1 MAMKRRQLGSTGL
14 TVSEICLGT
23 MTFGSHADE
32 GASLRILDKAFDAG
46 IDFLDVA
53 EVYPVPPKPE
63 YAGQSEVIIGKWLK
77 GKPRDSI
84 VIATK
89 VAGPGGGWFVPPV
102 RGGRTSLDPHHI
114 ERAVEGSL
122 RRLGTDYIDLYQT
135 HWPDPEL
142 PIEVTLQGLDRVI
155 RAGKVRY
162 VGASNETAYGLTK
175 ALYASKSAGLPKYET
190 IQNNF
195 SLLNRRFEDELANV
209 CRREKVSLI
218 PYSPIGG
225 GVLSGKYNGGRWPE
239 PARFSTYRNN
249 PARGQVMTKRFVND
263 KTLAT
268 TERIS
273 KLAAELSVSPVTF
286 AVAWTLSHD
295 FVGSSIV
302 GATRVE
308 QLDEI
313 LAASELKLSP
323 ELLGRVDEISR
334 EILYPMG

>member
-1 MAMKRRQLGSTGL
+1 LKNRRRES
-14 TVSEICLGT
+14 V
-23 MTFGSHADE
+23 
-32 GASLRILDKAFDAG
+32 
-46 IDFLDVA
+46 
-53 EVYPVPPKPE
+53 
-63 YAGQSEVIIGKWLK
+63 
-77 GKPRDSI
+77 

-102 RGGRTSLDPHHI
+102 REGRTSLDAHHI

-122 RRLGTDYIDLYQT
+122 KRLGTDFIDLYQT
-135 HWPDPEL
+135 HWPDPDL
-142 PIEVTLQGLDRVI
+142 PIEATLEGLERVI

-162 VGASNETAYGLTK
+162 IGASNETAYGLTK
-175 ALYASKSAGLPKYET
+175 ALFTARNEGLPKYET

-225 GVLSGKYNGGRWPE
+225 GVLSGKYNGGNWPE
-239 PARFSTYRNN
+239 PARFSRYRND
-249 PARGQVMTKRFVND
+249 PARGQTMTKRFVNE

-273 KLAAELSVSPVTF
+273 KLAAALEISSVTF
-286 AVAWTLSHD
+286 AVAWSLIHD
-295 FVGSSIV
+295 FVASTII
-302 GATRVE
+302 GATSAE
-308 QLDEI
+308 QLPEIVRATEVKLPQEI
-313 LAASELKLSP
+313 LTK
-323 ELLGRVDEISR
+323 VDEISR

>member
-1 MAMKRRQLGSTGL
+1 MQRRRLGTTGL

-32 GASLRILDKAFDAG
+32 AASLKILDKSFDAG

-63 YAGQSEVIIGKWLK
+63 YAGQSELIVGKWLK
-77 GKPRDSI
+77 DRSRDSVI
-84 VIATK
+84 IATK

-102 RGGRTSLDPHHI
+102 RAGRTALDAHHI

-122 RRLGTDYIDLYQT
+122 KRLGTDYIDLYQT
-135 HWPDPEL
+135 HWPDPEV
-142 PIEVTLQGLDRVI
+142 PIEVTLEALDRVI

-162 VGASNETAYGLTK
+162 IGASNETAYGLTK
-175 ALYASKSAGLPKYET
+175 ALLKAEHKGLPKYQT

-225 GVLSGKYNGGRWPE
+225 GVLSGKYAAGKWPE
-239 PARFSTYRNN
+239 PARFSTYRHD
-249 PARGQVMTKRFVND
+249 PVRGQTMTRRFLNE
-263 KTLAT
+263 KTHAT
-268 TERIS
+268 TERIG
-273 KLAAELSVSPVTF
+273 KLAGELELSPVTF
-286 AVAWTLSHD
+286 AVAWSLAHD
-295 FVGSSIV
+295 FVASTII

-313 LAASELKLSP
+313 LRASEVKLTP
-323 ELLGRVDEISR
+323 EVLAKVDEISR

>member
-1 MAMKRRQLGSTGL
+1 MRRRRLGTTGL

-32 GASLRILDKAFDAG
+32 ATSLKILDQAFDSG

-63 YAGQSEVIIGKWLK
+63 YAGQSELIIGKWLK
-77 GKPRDSI
+77 DRRRDSV

-102 RGGRTSLDPHHI
+102 REGRTSLDAHHI
-114 ERAVEGSL
+114 ERAVEASL
-122 RRLGTDYIDLYQT
+122 KRLGTDYIDLYQT
-135 HWPDPEL
+135 HWPDPDL
-142 PIEVTLQGLDRVI
+142 PIEVTLEGLERVI

-175 ALYASKSAGLPKYET
+175 ALFTAKNEGLPKYET

-225 GVLSGKYNGGRWPE
+225 GVLSGKYNDGNWPE
-239 PARFSTYRNN
+239 PARFSRYRND
-249 PARGQVMTKRFVND
+249 PARGQTMTKRFVNE

-273 KLAAELSVSPVTF
+273 KLAAALEISPVTF
-286 AVAWTLSHD
+286 AVAWSLVHD
-295 FVGSSIV
+295 FVASTII
-302 GATRVE
+302 GATRPE
-308 QLDEI
+308 QLPEI
-313 LAASELKLSP
+313 LRASEVKLP
-323 ELLGRVDEISR
+323 QEVLTKVDEISR

>member
-1 MAMKRRQLGSTGL
+1 MQRRRLGTTGL

-23 MTFGSHADE
+23 MTFGNHADE
-32 GASLRILDKAFDAG
+32 AASLKILDKAFGSG

-63 YAGQSEVIIGKWLK
+63 LAGRSETIIGKWLK
-77 GKPRDSI
+77 DRSRDDVI
-84 VIATK
+84 IATK

-102 RGGRTSLDPHHI
+102 RGGRTALDPHHI

-122 RRLGTDYIDLYQT
+122 KRLGTDYIDLYQT
-135 HWPDPEL
+135 HWPDPEV
-142 PIEVTLQGLDRVI
+142 PIEVTLEALERVI

-162 VGASNETAYGLTK
+162 IGASNETAYGLTK
-175 ALYASKSAGLPKYET
+175 ALLTAENEGLPKYQT

-225 GVLSGKYNGGRWPE
+225 GVLSGKYAGGKWPE
-239 PARFSTYRNN
+239 PARFTTYRND
-249 PARGQVMTKRFVND
+249 PTRGQTMTRRFLNE
-263 KTLAT
+263 KTHAT
-268 TERIS
+268 TERVLQ
-273 KLAAELSVSPVTF
+273 LASELSLPPVTF
-286 AVAWTLSHD
+286 AVAWSLAHD
-295 FVGSSIV
+295 FVASTII
-302 GATRVE
+302 GATRAE
-308 QLDEI
+308 QLDDI
-313 LAASELKLSP
+313 LRAADVKLP
-323 ELLGRVDEISR
+323 AEVLAKVDDLSR

>member
-1 MAMKRRQLGSTGL
+1 
-14 TVSEICLGT
+14 
-23 MTFGSHADE
+23 MTFGSQADE
-32 GASLRILDKAFDAG
+32 AASLKILNKSFDSG

-53 EVYPVPPKPE
+53 EVYPVPPRPE
-63 YAGQSEVIIGKWLK
+63 SAGQSEIIVGKWLK
-77 GKPRDSI
+77 DHKRDSL

-102 RGGRTSLDPHHI
+102 RGGRTALDAHHI

-122 RRLGTDYIDLYQT
+122 ERLGTDYIDLYQT
-135 HWPDPEL
+135 HWPDPDL
-142 PIEVTLQGLDRVI
+142 PIEVTLEALDRVI

-175 ALYASKSAGLPKYET
+175 ALYTASSEGLPRYQT

-209 CRREKVSLI
+209 CRRERVSLI

-225 GVLSGKYNGGRWPE
+225 GVLSGKYNGGKWPE
-239 PARFSTYRNN
+239 PARFSRYRQD
-249 PARGQVMTKRFVND
+249 PARGQTMTKRFVNE
-263 KTLAT
+263 KTLGT
-268 TERIS
+268 SERVA
-273 KLAAELSVSPVTF
+273 KLAAELDLSPVTF
-286 AVAWTLSHD
+286 AVAWTLAHD
-295 FVGSSIV
+295 FVGSAII
-302 GATRVE
+302 GATRAE

-313 LAASELKLSP
+313 LRASEVKLSP
-323 ELLGRVDEISR
+323 EVLAKVDEISR

>member
-1 MAMKRRQLGSTGL
+1 MKQRRLGTTGL

-32 GASLRILDKAFDAG
+32 ATSLKILDQAFDSG

-63 YAGQSEVIIGKWLK
+63 YAGQSELIIGKWLK
-77 GKPRDSI
+77 DRRRDSV

-89 VAGPGGGWFVPPV
+89 VAGPGGGWFIPPV
-102 RGGRTSLDPHHI
+102 RGGRTSLDAHHI
-114 ERAVEGSL
+114 ERAVEASL
-122 RRLGTDYIDLYQT
+122 KRLGTDYIDLYQT

-142 PIEVTLQGLDRVI
+142 PIEVTLEGLERVI

-162 VGASNETAYGLTK
+162 IGASNETAYGLTK
-175 ALYASKSAGLPKYET
+175 ALYTAKNEGLPKYET

-225 GVLSGKYNGGRWPE
+225 GVLSGKYNDDKWPE
-239 PARFSTYRNN
+239 PARFSRYRND
-249 PARGQVMTKRFVND
+249 PVRGQTMTKRFVND

-268 TERIS
+268 TERIV
-273 KLAAELSVSPVTF
+273 KLAAALEIAPVTF
-286 AVAWTLSHD
+286 AVAWSLTHD
-295 FVGSSIV
+295 FVASTII
-302 GATRVE
+302 GATTPE
-308 QLDEI
+308 QLPEI
-313 LAASELKLSP
+313 LRASEVKLP
-323 ELLGRVDEISR
+323 AEVLAKVDEISR

>member
-1 MAMKRRQLGSTGL
+1 MRQRRLGTTGL

-23 MTFGSHADE
+23 MTFGSQADE
-32 GASLRILDKAFDAG
+32 AASLKILDQAFESG

-63 YAGQSEVIIGKWLK
+63 YAGESERIVGKWLK
-77 GKPRDSI
+77 DRRRDSV

-89 VAGPGGGWFVPPV
+89 VAGPSGGWFVPPV
-102 RGGRTSLDPHHI
+102 REGRTSLDAHHI

-122 RRLGTDYIDLYQT
+122 KRLGTDYIDLYQT
-135 HWPDPEL
+135 HWPDPNL
-142 PIEVTLQGLDRVI
+142 PIEATLEGLERVI

-175 ALYASKSAGLPKYET
+175 ALFTAKNEGLPKYET

-209 CRREKVSLI
+209 CRREQVSLI

-225 GVLSGKYNGGRWPE
+225 GVLSGKYNGGNWPE
-239 PARFSTYRNN
+239 PARFSSYRKDA
-249 PARGQVMTKRFVND
+249 ARGQTMTKRFVNE

-273 KLAAELSVSPVTF
+273 KLAAALEISSVTF
-286 AVAWTLSHD
+286 AVAWSLVHD
-295 FVGSSIV
+295 FVGSTII
-302 GATRVE
+302 GATSAE
-308 QLDEI
+308 QLPEI
-313 LAASELKLSP
+313 LRATEVKLPSEILTK
-323 ELLGRVDEISR
+323 VDEISR